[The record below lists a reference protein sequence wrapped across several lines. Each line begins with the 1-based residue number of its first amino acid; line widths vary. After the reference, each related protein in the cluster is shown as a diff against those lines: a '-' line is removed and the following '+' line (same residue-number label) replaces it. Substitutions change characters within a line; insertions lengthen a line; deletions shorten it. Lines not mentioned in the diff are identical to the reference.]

1 LYKIVEINITFAKKI
16 KITVMK
22 KIITL
27 CLVFISVLGYAQVK
41 LTFEYDAAGNQIV
54 RKICANCTVSRNA
67 NETAKEFS
75 KLKEKDLEKFFP
87 QDVISYYPNPVKE
100 ELYLKWDIINNNKV
114 SEIQVYTITGQL
126 VRSYAKLDNQNNFV
140 MAFQSYPEGIYT
152 LLLLYTDGDQ
162 KSIKIIK
169 Q

>member
-1 LYKIVEINITFAKKI
+1 
-16 KITVMK
+16 
-22 KIITL
+22 
-27 CLVFISVLGYAQVK
+27 
-41 LTFEYDAAGNQIV
+41 
-54 RKICANCTVSRNA
+54 
-67 NETAKEFS
+67 
-75 KLKEKDLEKFFP
+75 LEKFFP